1 MDVDELVIDDRPRAE
16 ARVGT
21 LERRVGVDRQRARV
35 SRAREGSGGAEGD
48 ALVLGVLELEDPPC
62 QLRPDRRGND
72 DVTVRRAVLRPQ
84 GAPGSVQPLAAHGIK
99 GGREVEA
106 AEQLKQRLALDHLPL
121 RHVKR
126 HRGVLDSLARSE
138 PHALLPERERHAEE
152 LEILGGG
159 LLLACVDAQFVH
171 ARLEH
176 LEVHRRA
183 PHLHAVA
190 HHRLTV
196 DVKHEVVDRDEAGV
210 VDVHA
215 EGEEGR
221 PALGDL
227 IVRVPEL
234 LGALRP
240 ALEPR

>member
-1 MDVDELVIDDRPRAE
+1 M
-16 ARVGT
+16 
-21 LERRVGVDRQRARV
+21 
-35 SRAREGSGGAEGD
+35 
-48 ALVLGVLELEDPPC
+48 LGVLELEDPPC

-84 GAPGSVQPLAAHGIK
+84 GAPGSVQPLAAHGVK

-106 AEQLKQRLALDHLPL
+106 AEELKQRLALDHLPL

-152 LEILGGG
+152 LEILGGR
-159 LLLACVDAQFVH
+159 LLLARVDAQFVH

-227 IVRVPEL
+227 VVRVPEL